1 MNKYVN
7 GDTFMPY
14 NTITTW
20 NPLPPREQI
29 SVIHSKLDEMIA
41 RGLTDGTRELSYPN
55 GVGIAPRIATR
66 TWTTI
71 EAAQE
76 WKTFQEAATPVT
88 PESVVIPV

>member
-1 MNKYVN
+1 
-7 GDTFMPY
+7 MPY

-29 SVIHSKLDEMIA
+29 SVIHTKLDEMIA

-55 GVGIAPRIATR
+55 GDGIAPRIATR

-76 WKTFQEAATPVT
+76 WKTYQETATPVAA
-88 PESVVIPV
+88 ESVVITG

>member
-1 MNKYVN
+1 
-7 GDTFMPY
+7 MPY

-20 NPLPPREQI
+20 NPLPPPEEIPYLHNKR
-29 SVIHSKLDEMIA
+29 DEMIA

-55 GVGIAPRIATR
+55 GDGIAPRIATR

-76 WKTFQEAATPVT
+76 WKTHCEAATPVA
-88 PESVVIPV
+88 PESVVITVWETVS